1 MQSQEGRERVV
12 LFTEFTMV
20 KGYLLLF
27 TAIRKST
34 QPQNGKISK
43 QDQKAQQFD
52 SKLSHLKDK
61 VPAFLETCVAG
72 SVEEDMTETIE
83 KLKGILSEE
92 DRVAVGKTFNR
103 EINLW
108 QVKVKK
114 KIPPFIKQ
122 GLHLKVTWNKCEE
135 TLTNCAKDAKADFI
149 NILDAM
155 LKCIGEGDEAEN
167 NTEDEEVCIICVG
180 FRSLQSP
187 VKLC

>member
-1 MQSQEGRERVV
+1 MYNWYPSV
-12 LFTEFTMV
+12 
-20 KGYLLLF
+20 F

-61 VPAFLETCVAG
+61 VPAFLETCAAG
-72 SVEEDMTETIE
+72 SVEDDMTETID
-83 KLKGILSEE
+83 KLKGILSEK

-114 KIPPFIKQ
+114 KIPPPIKQ

-135 TLTNCAKDAKADFI
+135 TLTSCAKDAKADFI
-149 NILDAM
+149 DILDVM
-155 LKCIGEGDEAEN
+155 LKCIGQQDDEADN
-167 NTEDEEVCIICVG
+167 NSEDEEVCII
-180 FRSLQSP
+180 SLESI
-187 VKLC
+187 LHEAS

>member
-1 MQSQEGRERVV
+1 M
-12 LFTEFTMV
+12 LHTECTII
-20 KGYLLLF
+20 KGYLSLF

-72 SVEEDMTETIE
+72 SVDEDMTETIE

-114 KIPPFIKQ
+114 KIPPPIKQ

-155 LKCIGEGDEAEN
+155 LKCIGQQSEGDEAEN
-167 NTEDEEVCIICVG
+167 NTEDEEVCIICVM
-180 FRSLQSP
+180 FTHNLI
-187 VKLC
+187 